1 MSPRDRL
8 FLVSGFEADLSRLYF
23 KNLYPQAKMLH
34 GREIFRQMRQIFA
47 GILCLWQENLT
58 KYGGKDPPRR
68 HIECCEYR
76 FSYKGGGFALDF
88 AQFCSSGPY
97 GYACLKQ
104 RVDACAGLGRSYEFN
119 PCRMP
124 AFCRPREA
132 QIGFWRH
139 GDDYLLYF
147 RPVVVYDGPDRRLRD
162 FFSRGAVQ
170 RYPDFDALASCLRGL
185 DGEVAAPLPDASLY
199 PRLQQELEAQILGQ
213 RLAVEAAAFKLRCHV
228 CKREPLRP
236 LSLIFYGP
244 TGVGKSE
251 LAKAI
256 APALNRCLGEDRF
269 RPVWTELNTFTQAHS
284 VYRLTGAPP
293 GYVGY
298 DDPPVLEAV
307 RRCPHTVFMFDE
319 LDKAHPEVL
328 KVLMSVLDEGRCTA
342 RREDAQG
349 SRELDFR
356 RCIFLFTTNIDLSGD
371 ARPGLGF
378 APPQKR
384 REPLPDRPV
393 SLAQR
398 LFWADEA
405 ARQALVRSGVLRE
418 IAGRFNGL
426 ISFRPLDREA
436 RVAVTVRQ
444 ITALGREYGL
454 HITQVDPA
462 LAQALTPR
470 DALSPRSSL
479 PMLEGLLTPV
489 FLSRAVSPGQSTLR
503 LSGPPERPVLFPA

>member
-1 MSPRDRL
+1 M
-8 FLVSGFEADLSRLYF
+8 
-23 KNLYPQAKMLH
+23 
-34 GREIFRQMRQIFA
+34 
-47 GILCLWQENLT
+47 
-58 KYGGKDPPRR
+58 
-68 HIECCEYR
+68 
-76 FSYKGGGFALDF
+76 
-88 AQFCSSGPY
+88 
-97 GYACLKQ
+97 
-104 RVDACAGLGRSYEFN
+104 DACARLGHSYEFDA
-119 PCRMP
+119 CRMP

-132 QIGFWRH
+132 RLGFWRH

-147 RPVVVYDGPDRRLRD
+147 RPVVAYDGPDRRLRD
-162 FFSRGAVQ
+162 FFGRGAVQ
-170 RYPDFDALASCLRGL
+170 RYPGFDALTGCLRGL
-185 DGEVAAPLPDASLY
+185 EVTASDPSKPDADLDA
-199 PRLQQELEAQILGQ
+199 RLRQELETQVLGQ
-213 RLAVEAAAFKLRCHV
+213 RPAVEAAAFKLRCHV

-244 TGVGKSE
+244 SGVGKSE
-251 LAKAI
+251 LGKAV

-342 RREDAQG
+342 RREDEKG

-356 RCIFLFTTNIDLSGD
+356 RCIFLFTTNTDLSDG
-371 ARPGLGF
+371 RPGLGF
-378 APPQKR
+378 APPQR
-384 REPLPDRPV
+384 QREPPPDRPV

-398 LFWADEA
+398 LFLADEA
-405 ARQALVRSGVLRE
+405 ARQALIRSGVLRE

-426 ISFRPLDREA
+426 IGFRPLDREA

-444 ITALGREYGL
+444 ITVLGREYGL
-454 HITQVDPA
+454 HIAQVDPD

-470 DALSPRSSL
+470 DALSPRSNL
-479 PMLEGLLTPV
+479 PLLEGLLTPV
-489 FLSRAVSPGQSTLR
+489 FLSGAVFPGQEALR
-503 LSGPPERPVLFPA
+503 LTGTPDRPALIPA